1 MTFQTAEEL
10 QAQLNEARASKSNG
24 HALDDAVNPP
34 GEPMPNVRR
43 FLADK
48 YAHDDRDLLIHQG
61 GQFYDWDGTCWPT
74 VEDAALVSAF
84 YKWFEHKSF
93 LNEKGEPKPFAPTVR
108 KVTDLIGAAKGITNL
123 PAYVETPS
131 WLEDA
136 SHPADEVISCR
147 NGLVHWPTRKLL
159 DHTPQYYVHHSVP
172 FAFDPKA
179 PSPTLWLDF
188 LNQLWPGDPES
199 IATLQQ
205 IFGYLVSGDTR
216 QHKAFMI
223 VGPRR
228 AGKGTIGRVLT
239 RMIGRHNVAGPTL
252 ASLATNFGLQDLIGK
267 PVGLISDARI
277 SSRTDGA
284 IVTERLLSISGEDL
298 QNVDRKY
305 KEPWSGYLPTRFVI
319 LTNELPRL
327 PDASGALAG
336 RFVVLML
343 RNNFY
348 GKEDLTLTDRLC
360 EELPGIFNWALDG
373 LQLLRARGKFRA
385 PVASATALQD
395 LEDLASP
402 VGAFIREMCAIGP
415 SNAIETEALWKMY
428 QQWCLDEGHKSR
440 DSSTFGKDL
449 RAAAPEIEKRRPGNR
464 GARAHIYVG
473 ICPKKRDGRC
483 HDLYDAMWEQ
493 KVGKSCDTYD
503 TDPGVTRVTPETDLS
518 PAHCTAC
525 DGLGCPTCQPR
536 AYGIGGSA

>member
-1 MTFQTAEEL
+1 MVEPID
-10 QAQLNEARASKSNG
+10 LNERRKAKDSAK
-24 HALDDAVNPP
+24 AAKLAELDAKLAAAKAAKLLVSPP
-34 GEPMPNVRR
+34 GEPMPNIRL

-48 YAHDDRDLLIHQG
+48 YNHEERDKLIHQG
-61 GQFYDWDGTCWPT
+61 GQFYHWDGTCWPT
-74 VEDAALVSAF
+74 VEDAALVSAI

-93 LNEKGEPKPFAPTVR
+93 ENEKGELKPFAPTVR
-108 KVTDLIGAAKGITNL
+108 KVTDLIGAAKGIVNL
-123 PAYVETPS
+123 PANVETPS
-131 WLEDA
+131 WIDGA
-136 SHPADEVISCR
+136 DHPADEIISCQ
-147 NGLVHWPTRKLL
+147 NGLVHWPSRTLI
-159 DHTPQYYVHHSVP
+159 DHRPGYYVHHSVP
-172 FAFDPKA
+172 FAFDPTA
-179 PSPTLWLDF
+179 ASPTLWLDF
-188 LNQLWPGDPES
+188 LNQLWPDDPES

-252 ASLATNFGLQDLIGK
+252 ASLGTNFGLQDLIGK

-305 KEPWSGYLPTRFVI
+305 KEPWSGYLPTRFMI

-343 RNNFY
+343 KNDFY

-360 EELPGIFNWALDG
+360 EELPAIFNWSLDG
-373 LQLLRARGKFRA
+373 LQLLRARGKFKP
-385 PVASATALQD
+385 PVASAQAIQD

-402 VGAFIREMCAIGP
+402 VGAFIREMCALGP
-415 SNAIETEALWKMY
+415 REAAKTEDLYKAY
-428 QQWCLDEGHKSR
+428 QQWCLDEGHHSR
-440 DSSTFGKDL
+440 DSGTFGKDL
-449 RAAAPEIEKRRPGNR
+449 RAVRPEIEKRRPGYL
-464 GARAHIYVG
+464 GARARIYVG
-473 ICPKKRDGRC
+473 ICMK
-483 HDLYDAMWEQ
+483 Q
-493 KVGKSCDTYD
+493 KVGKCLDIW
-503 TDPGVTRVTPETDLS
+503 DPDASVHDVHPLSDLS
-518 PAHCTAC
+518 PPHCTAC
-525 DGLGCPTCQPR
+525 DGDGCPTCRPELF
-536 AYGIGGSA
+536 GIGGRS